1 MRYVSLLIV
10 VGGCGLVVACGGDN
24 QSADSLSSSV
34 VVTASPVTTK
44 QESMIFDSQLLPSID
59 TVKVDRTD
67 HASVAYHFVLFSTTF
82 APGLV
87 VDEKNQVERGLPLT
101 TDKYRED
108 NPVVETNPDVVRLR
122 SWYNQKTTD
131 NDPVIFVGS
140 QVQWLMRPSPILP
153 DVDQADLFLR
163 STQTPVTESGR
174 KLPSRVLDYVVVV
187 VKQEDDTWLV
197 DEATST
203 VSRGD

>member
-1 MRYVSLLIV
+1 MRYVSLLII

-34 VVTASPVTTK
+34 VVTASPITTK

-67 HASVAYHFVLFSTTF
+67 YASVAYHFVLFSTTF

-131 NDPVIFVGS
+131 NDPVVFVGS
-140 QVQWLMRPSPILP
+140 QVQWLMHPSPILP
-153 DVDQADLFLR
+153 DVDQADLSLR
-163 STQTPVTESGR
+163 STQIPVTESGR

-187 VKQEDDTWLV
+187 VKQEDGTWLV